1 METFEQMGNKM
12 AGILKSGSE
21 KFPFSNLGKT
31 GEHAGKTGRLIGG
44 PYEVG
49 GILYV
54 DVRTTSAQG
63 ESITLNRV
71 KVQQNKSGMIEPLTA
86 NKAVNIY
93 IPSEEALLKQDTSA
107 MYISPSVD
115 APNYQ
120 NQAIPA
126 SVINKI
132 DPESLKKSN
141 NGVCLSM
148 RQAQNELELRK
159 RQLYQRDGLVMIQHP
174 NSIASPGIVIDPN
187 GKGSMTQFNK
197 NGDKQEFSDQGLQV
211 NAKSFDT
218 TTSTLNRSNLAYGG
232 LPGSE
237 FTQVRDL
244 IPTSNIFT
252 PTLSHIPALS
262 KIMFLIGTVRMIIN
276 VAKIAKEGL
285 QELRRLQNEIRN
297 LPEAPEEKTL
307 KDSKEIGKIKQKQKL
322 IALAEYLEK
331 SGDTDRANEIKS
343 QLDAINK
350 AEAQERELKQKKRDN
365 RQKAFDSIVADSANS
380 IQGIKD
386 KYLKEGGAG
395 DTEMDQII
403 PATPGAG
410 YRGIKPQIPV
420 RGAIDQTVV
429 SNNATNVESLF
440 DPNPSTKRQ

>member
-12 AGILKSGSE
+12 GGILKDAAT
-21 KFPFSNLGKT
+21 KFPFSNIGKT
-31 GEHAGKTGRLIGG
+31 GEHTGKTGRLIGS

-49 GILYV
+49 GVLYV
-54 DVRTTSAQG
+54 DVRTTTAQG
-63 ESITLNRV
+63 ESINLTRV
-71 KVQQNKSGMIEPLTA
+71 KVQQSKNGIIEPLPA
-86 NKAVNIY
+86 NKQVTIY
-93 IPSEEALLKQDTSA
+93 IPSEEALVKQETSS
-107 MYISPSVD
+107 MYIYPSAD
-115 APNYQ
+115 IPNYQ
-120 NQAIPA
+120 NQALPA

-132 DPESLKKSN
+132 DPNSLKKSN
-141 NGVCLSM
+141 NGVCISL

-174 NSIASPGIVIDPN
+174 NSISSPGIVIDPS
-187 GKGSMTQFNK
+187 GKGSMTQYNK

-232 LPGSE
+232 LPGTE

-252 PTLSHIPALS
+252 PTLSHIPAIS

-285 QELRRLQNEIRN
+285 QEVRRLQNEIRN

-307 KDSKEIGKIKQKQKL
+307 KDSTELSKLKQKQKL
-322 IALAEYLEK
+322 MALAEALELA
-331 SGDTDRANEIKS
+331 GDNNRASEIRS

-350 AEAQERELKQKKRDN
+350 AEAQEAQLRQQKRDN
-365 RQKAFDSIVADSANS
+365 RQKAFDSIVSDAAGSV
-380 IQGIKD
+380 QGIKD
-386 KYLKEGGAG
+386 KYLKEGGSG
-395 DTEMDQII
+395 DRDLDQII

-410 YRGIKPQIPV
+410 YRGVNPQIPV

-429 SNNATNVESLF
+429 SNNGTNVDSLF
-440 DPNPSTKRQ
+440 DPNPSSKR